1 MHIAKF
7 VIVLRAGKRRS
18 IKTGDNCAVPQVK
31 NEHIVMQE
39 LWGSNFDTESDR
51 KKRVLSRNKLVLT
64 VLYVLTD

>member
-1 MHIAKF
+1 MHIIKF
-7 VIVLRAGKRRS
+7 VIVLRTGKRRS
-18 IKTGDNCAVPQVK
+18 IKAGDNCAVPQVK

-51 KKRVLSRNKLVLT
+51 KKRVLSRNNLVLT